1 MNTPIVRELEPELR
15 SHLQLTR
22 IRICRR
28 GDDRENFISA
38 APHYFQHRD
47 SDQSEHEMMELYEA
61 YASCTRG
68 MKRSRGETTVT
79 VPTASSS
86 SSTDVFHASELV

>member
-1 MNTPIVRELEPELR
+1 MRELEPELR

-47 SDQSEHEMMELYEA
+47 SDDSEHEMLELYEA
-61 YASCTRG
+61 YASCSWG

-79 VPTASSS
+79 VPHCIKFIIDRRLPCIRTG
-86 SSTDVFHASELV
+86 VR